1 MSLELRPARPT
12 DAGTIGDILHRF
24 AAETPWMPELY
35 SGAEAIS
42 FCGVMIDRG
51 WVTVAEEGVRVLGF
65 LARDGAEICALYLA
79 PEARGQGIG
88 KRLLDAAKGTSGH
101 LHLWTFEANSGAQ
114 RFYLREGFTETARS
128 DGARNDEGL
137 PDISYAWQAAKQ
149 EAA

>member
-51 WVTVAEEGVRVLGF
+51 WVTVAEEGARVLGF
-65 LARDGAEICALYLA
+65 LARDGPEICALYLA

-88 KRLLDAAKGTSGH
+88 KRLLEAAKGGSGH
-101 LHLWTFEANSGAQ
+101 LGQWGLGLGADRVVRGRQKCLAAARHPKGGTWSRTFQ
-114 RFYLREGFTETARS
+114 RRARASEGQGE
-128 DGARNDEGL
+128 
-137 PDISYAWQAAKQ
+137 
-149 EAA
+149 